1 MPKKRNRPRAA
12 SKASPRAAAR
22 PSASVE
28 PTPGEPAPV
37 PTPDRVVE
45 EVQPPVGVAYPLTLR
60 GSNYAVWRSL
70 LGVGLAL
77 LLYLVAT
84 SAVSSIVMGIGYFIE
99 RPSLTPTQYTAAGY
113 RFERP
118 IGMLAQNLAIA
129 TLLLVSWFMVMVVHQ
144 VRPRWLSS
152 VQPRIRWRYLLICLG
167 VAAVVLNGVGLLSG
181 LAGSGT
187 GVQPQPQLVG
197 FLVVIIL
204 TSPLQAA
211 AEEYLFRGY
220 LLQALGSLVTTP
232 WFGVL
237 VSAALFA
244 AFHGGQNLPLFLNR
258 LAFGLLAAVL
268 VLKTGGLEAGIAAHI
283 VNNLSAYTIAAFTT
297 SIASLR
303 AVNEISWAASGLNIA
318 GFALFTL
325 AAILLGRRLRL
336 NTTTPVTPQVTP

>member
-1 MPKKRNRPRAA
+1 MPKKRKRPRAA
-12 SKASPRAAAR
+12 VSKVPPPAAAR
-22 PSASVE
+22 PPASVE
-28 PTPGEPAPV
+28 PAPV
-37 PTPDRVVE
+37 SRPERVVE
-45 EVQPPVGVAYPLTLR
+45 EVQPPAGVAYPLTLR
-60 GSNYAVWRSL
+60 GSNYAAWRSL

-77 LLYLVAT
+77 LLYLVVT
-84 SAVSSIVMGIGYFIE
+84 STVSSIVMGIGYFIE
-99 RPSLTPTQYTAAGY
+99 RPSLTPTEYTAAGY
-113 RFERP
+113 RFQRP
-118 IGMLAQNLAIA
+118 VGMLAQNLAIA
-129 TLLLVSWFMVMVVHQ
+129 ALILVSWFVVMVVHQ

-167 VAAVVLNGVGLLSG
+167 VGAVVLNGVGLLSG
-181 LAGSGT
+181 LFGSGAT
-187 GVQPQPQLVG
+187 VQPQPQLVG
-197 FLVVIIL
+197 FLAVIIL

-220 LLQALGSLVTTP
+220 LLQALGSLLATP
-232 WFGVL
+232 WFGVV
-237 VSAALFA
+237 VSATLFA
-244 AFHGGQNLPLFLNR
+244 VFHGSQNLPLFLNR

-303 AVNEISWAASGLNIA
+303 AVNEISWAASSLNIA

-336 NTTTPVTPQVTP
+336 NTTTPATPQVT